1 MVSVVEPRIVLDNS
15 GQNGA
20 WVWEDRML
28 AKFAPQGS
36 RMIAGVGCCAIGCV
50 KTGYGDE
57 RKTDVEGSTESCL
70 LQ

>member
-50 KTGYGDE
+50 NDWLW
-57 RKTDVEGSTESCL
+57 R
-70 LQ
+70 